1 MDNNISNTADISSD
15 HCSILHDAF
24 TEYYHPTKSTK
35 SPSGYFKTLPQDT
48 ELEFYDKLELQCLQV
63 LKSGYKSWSYKKYR
77 LDHNGE
83 DGVLALK
90 TDVINYLL
98 TSSKN
103 DKFVNLKELFKNKP
117 NNINRNIRSTIKRAL
132 AANRDITVI
141 DRLLRRIEEITD
153 SPDTPFSRSRG
164 EKEDFFTLEN
174 KFPEQREPTNEE
186 IETVISKI
194 GHFPEVPSKP
204 NAKQASKVYSKD
216 TLQEM
221 FFIICDSLNTE
232 VTPNTLETIF
242 LDLIP
247 DYLPP
252 DFVAEKAF
260 KIYGHV
266 NFPVDIESRLN
277 LSDLSQENRLI
288 VLEAIEDLNQ
298 EIEKMQISKQCLAI
312 RDHLEEKNLSLPT
325 LARHEAFAN
334 KEHVEDTLKTL
345 GVMAN
350 NVFSTLDEKIA
361 EIAFSE
367 FFRKL

>member
-1 MDNNISNTADISSD
+1 M
-15 HCSILHDAF
+15 
-24 TEYYHPTKSTK
+24 
-35 SPSGYFKTLPQDT
+35 
-48 ELEFYDKLELQCLQV
+48 
-63 LKSGYKSWSYKKYR
+63 
-77 LDHNGE
+77 
-83 DGVLALK
+83 
-90 TDVINYLL
+90 
-98 TSSKN
+98 
-103 DKFVNLKELFKNKP
+103 
-117 NNINRNIRSTIKRAL
+117 
-132 AANRDITVI
+132 
-141 DRLLRRIEEITD
+141 
-153 SPDTPFSRSRG
+153 
-164 EKEDFFTLEN
+164 
-174 KFPEQREPTNEE
+174 
-186 IETVISKI
+186 ISKI